1 MDWRFGLIIREQ
13 FTVSAFS
20 LTVWQTSSHILINV
34 YWNKYGLI
42 QNRRRYKWHCCLL
55 LFGVTNNRVYND
67 AFRRGGSRI
76 SSWGGLHLKF
86 FLRYFVWKIT
96 ILRQKVIF
104 FSNFRGGARR
114 VRPPPPESA
123 PAPYIYIFNAAKC
136 IVYISTTIWPTKI
149 RIIIL
154 ILDFKL
160 GTVNNRKDYLQIW
173 TEFFFVI
180 INFFLIKT
188 GIRDFLL
195 DIYSAYK
202 SFVWTAVHKCKF
214 FCYINI

>member
-76 SSWGGLHLKF
+76 SSWGGVALK
-86 FLRYFVWKIT
+86 
-96 ILRQKVIF
+96 IF
-104 FSNFRGGARR
+104 FEVFR
-114 VRPPPPESA
+114 VKNPESA

-202 SFVWTAVHKCKF
+202 KFCMNSRYRTGSFW
-214 FCYINI
+214 IQ